1 MAALKQLRQNP
12 LDVAALLEGLSEADL
27 SRPPQDGGWAI
38 RHTVSHLRDA
48 QGVLSLRLSL
58 LLEHANP
65 SLESKAVFQWATREE
80 ERPPTTRRIF
90 DTYRAS
96 RLETIARLESIPLA
110 AWWRTGRH
118 EEFGTVTVRQ
128 QVSYFALHEI
138 THLLQ
143 IEALR
148 L

>member
-1 MAALKQLRQNP
+1 MSQ
-12 LDVAALLEGLSEADL
+12 
-27 SRPPQDGGWAI
+27 PPQDGGWAI
-38 RHTVSHLRDA
+38 RNTVSHLRDA
-48 QGVLSLRLSL
+48 QGVLSVRLSL
-58 LLEHANP
+58 LLEQTNP

-80 ERPPTTRRIF
+80 ERPPTTHEIF

-110 AWWRTGRH
+110 DWWRTGRH

-128 QVSYFALHEI
+128 QVSYFAAHEI
-138 THLLQ
+138 THLPQ

-148 L
+148 VRRLGGG